1 IPSRWVLRLYN
12 ARPLLPSAAPAL
24 SGLTRELARR
34 AGLERVP
41 VLYWIPSRTV
51 NAFSVGSRDDA
62 ALALTDGLL
71 RLLSPRELAGVLAHE
86 ISHVSNNDMRLMG
99 LADMISR
106 PTHLMSV
113 LGLLLMLLSLP
124 LMMFGMA
131 MFPLSGMLLLLAAPG
146 ISALLQLGLSRVREF
161 DADLEAARITGDP
174 RGLASAL
181 AKATGAV
188 LGQLPAGANS
198 VGAQLVGAVGDGLD
212 AMLAQPAKGYLL
224 MGVEPG
230 YDLWDPAAANA
241 ALTQSGF
248 VVALSG
254 FRSESLEAVAD
265 VILPVSAFAET
276 SGTFVNAEGT
286 WQSFAGAV
294 SPKGETRPAWKVLR
308 VLGNLLDLQGFDHDS
323 SEEVLAEAR
332 QQAEGRQLDNA
343 PADAVT
349 ECRLVDAALTR
360 IGDVPIYAVDAL
372 VRHAAPLQKTRDA
385 IAAAIY
391 INESEAAKAGLTA
404 GMQAA
409 VTQNG
414 TRVILPVTIDPNIP
428 NGCVRIPAGVAG
440 TEQLGGQFGEV
451 TLEKA

>member
-1 IPSRWVLRLYN
+1 MDRQTTSRHKFRNLGHTLLLLGVMSLLLAFCSRLLLGGELWGWLFFTAGLAILGLPDIPSRWVLRLYN

-24 SGLTRELARR
+24 SGLTRELVRR

-106 PTHLMSV
+106 LTHLMSV

-181 AKATGAV
+181 ARIEQ
-188 LGQLPAGANS
+188 GQG
-198 VGAQLVGAVGDGLD
+198 GLWRRI
-212 AMLAQPAKGYLL
+212 L
-224 MGVEPG
+224 MPG
-230 YDLWDPAAANA
+230 YREPLP
-241 ALTQSGF
+241 
-248 VVALSG
+248 
-254 FRSESLEAVAD
+254 SLLRTHPD
-265 VILPVSAFAET
+265 
-276 SGTFVNAEGT
+276 
-286 WQSFAGAV
+286 
-294 SPKGETRPAWKVLR
+294 TR
-308 VLGNLLDLQGFDHDS
+308 
-323 SEEVLAEAR
+323 E
-332 QQAEGRQLDNA
+332 
-343 PADAVT
+343 
-349 ECRLVDAALTR
+349 R
-360 IGDVPIYAVDAL
+360 IGRLLEMSGGREGEWLFSGPYPGGAMWSEGVPV
-372 VRHAAPLQKTRDA
+372 VRRPRHR
-385 IAAAIY
+385 
-391 INESEAAKAGLTA
+391 
-404 GMQAA
+404 
-409 VTQNG
+409 
-414 TRVILPVTIDPNIP
+414 IL
-428 NGCVRIPAGVAG
+428 
-440 TEQLGGQFGEV
+440 FGIWH
-451 TLEKA
+451 

>member
-1 IPSRWVLRLYN
+1 MRRHPGSVFARLLVFFLSNPNIQGEEHAMDRQTTSRHKFRNLGHTLLLLGVMSLLLALCSRLLLGGELWGWLFFTAGLAILGLPDIPSRWVLRLYN

-230 YDLWDPAAANA
+230 YDLWD
-241 ALTQSGF
+241 
-248 VVALSG
+248 
-254 FRSESLEAVAD
+254 
-265 VILPVSAFAET
+265 
-276 SGTFVNAEGT
+276 
-286 WQSFAGAV
+286 
-294 SPKGETRPAWKVLR
+294 
-308 VLGNLLDLQGFDHDS
+308 
-323 SEEVLAEAR
+323 
-332 QQAEGRQLDNA
+332 
-343 PADAVT
+343 
-349 ECRLVDAALTR
+349 
-360 IGDVPIYAVDAL
+360 
-372 VRHAAPLQKTRDA
+372 
-385 IAAAIY
+385 
-391 INESEAAKAGLTA
+391 
-404 GMQAA
+404 
-409 VTQNG
+409 
-414 TRVILPVTIDPNIP
+414 
-428 NGCVRIPAGVAG
+428 
-440 TEQLGGQFGEV
+440 
-451 TLEKA
+451 